1 MDAPI
6 KLGEVVE
13 LEITAQN
20 PNGEGIGRKEDF
32 IIFVKNA
39 KKGQTCKARITDIKR
54 TFAIAE
60 KL

>member
-1 MDAPI
+1 MDVPI
-6 KLGEVVE
+6 KIGEIVE

-20 PNGEGIGRKEDF
+20 PNGEGISKKEDF

-39 KKGQTCKARITDIKR
+39 KKGEMCKARITDIKR